1 MLIIFFS
8 LLRSIYAMNFAPKIG
23 NQTKMAKK
31 NGLSYFTIVKVKW
44 LKKREREAGNERAK
58 DGFISNGVP
67 ASQPA
72 RMENDTVPTQKQR
85 KSLLI
90 ELNVGRTNIVAT
102 KFSN

>member
-1 MLIIFFS
+1 M
-8 LLRSIYAMNFAPKIG
+8 AEKTGPKVTG
-23 NQTKMAKK
+23 KLAEE
-31 NGLSYFTIVKVKW
+31 
-44 LKKREREAGNERAK
+44 RERDNEWAK
-58 DGFISNGVP
+58 DDFISNGVP

-72 RMENDTVPTQKQR
+72 RMENDTVRTQKQR